1 MQQLRKIVELANS
14 AEFYVTHHHKID
26 HFGLISAT
34 LFFVDLVQ
42 LNQEHVK
49 VYDIIYELDKMGGDE
64 LHELID
70 EESFFSFIDQ
80 YN

>member
-1 MQQLRKIVELANS
+1 MEQLRKIVELANS
-14 AEFYVTHHHKID
+14 AEFYLTHQHKIE
-26 HFGLISAT
+26 HFGLISST
-34 LFFVDLVQ
+34 LFFVDLIQ
-42 LNQEHVK
+42 LNQEHCQ
-49 VYDIIYELDKMGGDE
+49 VYDIIAELDKLGGDE